1 MTKNGREPAR
11 INGPSVVATYKTE
24 RILKGLT
31 DLFLIRGLILLA
43 AAALLVS
50 LTWFVWHRV
59 RLAGL
64 VTLLRLVRLIR
75 LCHVSSPDPSAGA
88 SSCAAT
94 SADRHLDWLRLWRGC
109 PESPGQRQHQNIGE
123 FRSTQKSNSLSPG
136 MHQNLSAIIFHFAS
150 HFNSLQ
156 LSLLCS

>member
-11 INGPSVVATYKTE
+11 INGLSVVATSKTE

-64 VTLLRLVRLIR
+64 VTLLRWVRLIL

-88 SSCAAT
+88 SSCACNV
-94 SADRHLDWLRLWRGC
+94 G
-109 PESPGQRQHQNIGE
+109 
-123 FRSTQKSNSLSPG
+123 
-136 MHQNLSAIIFHFAS
+136 
-150 HFNSLQ
+150 
-156 LSLLCS
+156 